1 MSEQLEKGKV
11 SEKKHN
17 LRMEGRAHLMMDGV
31 LDVDTFDD
39 GSVTVKTALGPLA
52 VEGEGLHIKQF
63 DADGGNL
70 VIEGKI
76 SALVYLRA
84 EEKKRGLFGRR

>member
-1 MSEQLEKGKV
+1 MSEHLEKVKT

-17 LRMEGRAHLMMDGV
+17 LRMEGRAHLMMDGIT
-31 LDVDTFDD
+31 DVDSFDD
-39 GSVTVKTALGPLA
+39 GTVTVKTSLGPLA
-52 VEGEGLHIKQF
+52 VEGEGLRIKQF
-63 DADGGNL
+63 DAAAGAL

-76 SALVYLRA
+76 SALIYLRA